1 MGIFI
6 KRPLLAACAAY
17 LAAALLCVS
26 LCEKQR
32 LLCLL
37 IFLGL
42 SVPCLLCALLYKKRR
57 AGFAKALLCLL
68 FGATAVLSSHLF
80 FDRMPNASSASEPI
94 DLTAKI
100 TDVGYVSDY
109 LTVCTAQVREYDGKP
124 ANFSIELTF
133 AKGVDLQTGDV
144 IGAAAL
150 PTEFEENIYGYNERQ
165 YMLSRGVLFTAET
178 ESYEVLGHE
187 KPALHTRLQNR
198 ITERVD
204 TAFNSDTAALL
215 KALLVGERD
224 GLSTSLKR
232 DFRRLGISHILSI
245 SGTHFTVL
253 LGLAAFLLKALRLN
267 KKTIY
272 ILLIPL
278 ALSYMALTGF
288 SVTVCRAGVM
298 ALMTYFA
305 FLFGRTRDAYTALFL
320 AVASLLTFRP
330 YAVADIGLWLS
341 FAATF
346 SILILGELFSATRLS
361 GSRGILGF
369 LCGVLFRLALTV
381 VVFFATLPIVAL
393 SFGEASKLAPLANLL
408 IVPLFELFLY
418 LAPFSVLLSGFAPAV
433 RLTESVCDFICCAAS
448 ALADRDDLLFSLRQP
463 LVLPIAVCGILLTL
477 ILLAV
482 RLKHP
487 ILSLLP
493 LCLTLAA
500 LAVYIPLFDSAFAKA
515 DRIVYTTVGTNDGFL
530 VKSGGEA
537 LYIDISTGA
546 SEPTRKAE
554 YLAEMLYRP
563 EFDGYLPTH
572 YHTRHINTF
581 DKLTDRT
588 HIKRLYLPPPVRE
601 GDEDIRSALAE
612 IAVQKGIEV
621 IDVEYEK
628 STAFGGCAFTLC
640 TPEKLSRSTHY
651 VTCLS
656 ISSGK
661 NDCVYLGS
669 SFGDTTRDFS
679 ALVDKAKV
687 VVLGQHSPVTKND
700 FTLET
705 DGVVLFGSETVAA
718 HANCE
723 SASAIL
729 PKNGSYTFVFD
740 RN

>member
-1 MGIFI
+1 MGIFE
-6 KRPLLAACAAY
+6 KRPLFAACSAY

-26 LCEKQR
+26 LCERQR

-37 IFLGL
+37 ILLGL
-42 SVPCLLCALLYKKRR
+42 SIPCLLCALFYKTHR
-57 AGFAKALLCLL
+57 AGFGKVLLCLL
-68 FGATAVLSSHLF
+68 FGAAAVFSSHQF
-80 FDRMPNASSASEPI
+80 FDKIPSPSSVSETV

-100 TDVGYVSDY
+100 TDVSYVSNY
-109 LTVCTAQVREYDGKP
+109 LTVCTARVREYDGEP
-124 ANFSIELTF
+124 ADFSIEMTF
-133 AKGVDLQTGDV
+133 AHTVDLQAGDV

-165 YMLSRGVLFTAET
+165 YMLSRGVLFSAEV
-178 ESYEVLGHE
+178 ERYETLGHE
-187 KPALHTRLQNR
+187 KLPLHTRLQSR
-198 ITERVD
+198 ITERID
-204 TAFNSDTAALL
+204 TAFESDTAALL

-253 LGLAAFLLKALRLN
+253 LGLAALLLKALRLN
-267 KKTIY
+267 KKTVY

-278 ALSYMALTGF
+278 ALSYMAVTGF
-288 SVTVCRAGVM
+288 SVTVCRAGIM

-305 FLFGRTRDAYTALFL
+305 FLFGRTRDAFTALFL
-320 AVASLLTFRP
+320 AVVLLLTFRP

-346 SILILGELFSATRLS
+346 SILILSELFSARLS

-369 LCGVLFRLALTV
+369 LCAVLFRLALTV

-418 LAPFSVLLSGFAPAV
+418 LAPFAVLLSGFAPAV
-433 RLTESVCDFICCAAS
+433 RLTEGVCNFICRAAS

-482 RLKHP
+482 RLKRP
-487 ILSLLP
+487 IFSLLP

-500 LAVYIPLFDSAFAKA
+500 LAVYIPLFDAAFAKA

-530 VKSGGEA
+530 VESGGET

-563 EFDGYLPTH
+563 ELDGYLPTH

-581 DKLTDRT
+581 NKLTDRT

-612 IAVQKGIEV
+612 IAKRKGIELIEV
-621 IDVEYEK
+621 KYEK

-656 ISSGK
+656 ISSGE
-661 NDCVYLGS
+661 NDLVYLGS
-669 SFGDTTRDFS
+669 SFGDTARDFS
-679 ALVDKAKV
+679 ALAGKAEA

-705 DGVVLFGSETVAA
+705 DGAVLFGSETVAA
-718 HANCE
+718 HANCK

-729 PKNGSYTFVFD
+729 PENGSYAFVFD